1 MTSGWFGFTWIVG
14 SSPTMTFLGMARGQG
29 KEESLR
35 SHTPTVLQ
43 PSETRAKLAP
53 PTSRGEVLLLG
64 LVMFLLRVLDS
75 EASSG

>member
-29 KEESLR
+29 KEVSLR

-53 PTSRGEVLLLG
+53 PTSRGEVLLLWG
-64 LVMFLLRVLDS
+64 GCFC
-75 EASSG
+75 